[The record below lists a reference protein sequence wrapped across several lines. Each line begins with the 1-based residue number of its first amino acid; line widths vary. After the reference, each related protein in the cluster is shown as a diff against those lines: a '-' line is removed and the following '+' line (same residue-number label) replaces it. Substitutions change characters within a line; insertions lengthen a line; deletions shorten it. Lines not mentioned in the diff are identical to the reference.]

1 MRGTTGCV
9 ALLATL
15 LLSGCGPSVPDARA
29 SNPEKYDKDRGLCQ
43 AQVDDYMRSQ
53 RNVDQSRRDVFSGER
68 DRFGQGSLPG
78 QMDDYSDAKSTD
90 RLMADCMEQRGW
102 PKAPQQWWQHGP
114 IKL

>member
-15 LLSGCGPSVPDARA
+15 ILAGCGPSVPDARA
-29 SNPEKYDKDRGLCQ
+29 SNPEKYDKDHGLCQ
-43 AQVDDYMRSQ
+43 AQVDDYMRGQ

-68 DRFGQGSLPG
+68 DRFGQGALPAE
-78 QMDDYSDAKSTD
+78 MDDYSDSKATD
-90 RLMADCMEQRGW
+90 RMMADCMAQRGW
-102 PKAPQQWWQHGP
+102 PQPPQQWWQRGP